1 MHIEGGKRLAAR
13 HNGSHAL
20 DPSQQHLELRLH
32 LQHDPG
38 PGPREQGDV
47 ARKLDR
53 IAQSLL
59 GVQQDRASLQR
70 VLSKPERTAVAAALR
85 RHSGSPPTPFVLL
98 KTAAKF
104 ADAQ

>member
-13 HNGSHAL
+13 RNGGHAL
-20 DPSQQHLELRLH
+20 APSQQRLELRLH
-32 LQHDPG
+32 LQHDAG
-38 PGPREQGDV
+38 PGLREQGDV
-47 ARKLDR
+47 ARELDR

-70 VLSKPERTAVAAALR
+70 VLSEPERTAIAAALR
-85 RHSGSPPTPFVLL
+85 THSGSPPTPFVLL
-98 KTAAKF
+98 KTAEKF